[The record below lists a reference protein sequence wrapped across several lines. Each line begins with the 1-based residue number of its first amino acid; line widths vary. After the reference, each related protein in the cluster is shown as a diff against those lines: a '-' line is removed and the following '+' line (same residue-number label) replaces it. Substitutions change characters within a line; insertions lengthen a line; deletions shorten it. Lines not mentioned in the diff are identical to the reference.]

1 MPNLSVSI
9 TSVEKRTWLQVQ
21 IRTVLAVSDVDIN
34 QTRSPFLRADRK
46 PLELQNQTA
55 LLEARGELSSFSPYS
70 WQQCPFRTAPLSL
83 ARGHMQFEN
92 RGCELLAP
100 KLNQALDRFCLTC
113 TVRSLV
119 LLISWQYFNITQKN
133 PASLK
138 NTGRS
143 GHIKPAFWF
152 STNTLSGAAAV
163 HPMGGACPFQFATV
177 PSTPY
182 CVLTHLTYLH
192 YLSDHCRI

>member
-70 WQQCPFRTAPLSL
+70 
-83 ARGHMQFEN
+83 
-92 RGCELLAP
+92 
-100 KLNQALDRFCLTC
+100 
-113 TVRSLV
+113 
-119 LLISWQYFNITQKN
+119 
-133 PASLK
+133 
-138 NTGRS
+138 
-143 GHIKPAFWF
+143 
-152 STNTLSGAAAV
+152 
-163 HPMGGACPFQFATV
+163 
-177 PSTPY
+177 
-182 CVLTHLTYLH
+182 
-192 YLSDHCRI
+192 